1 MQNGIRPAASLPVF
15 DDDQMAAYLREGF
28 WLDNDE
34 RPRSFNL
41 SDTGDGAKG
50 GALQYYAAGLEPE
63 AEAMVVSALA
73 LYGEVLGVTF
83 ERLAMQSVRIDLR
96 FTDTSR
102 GAFTKTYMHDGGA
115 VGLAT
120 INVEADWLN
129 RNGDA
134 VGDYSYL
141 TYIHE
146 IGHALGLGHAGDYDG
161 YAVYVSDTE
170 DPEYGLNSNVSL
182 NESWQMTMMSYLDQ
196 DMNPTVA
203 AERAIPL
210 TPMMADW
217 IALEAI
223 YGPSAA
229 YSGNTVWG
237 FGTTITQGP
246 FAEIAERAGRN
257 AFTLLD
263 RGGLDLL
270 DLSGFAEDQRIDLRP
285 ERYSDVAGLR
295 GNMGIARDTVI
306 ENFHS
311 GSGSD
316 LITGNDAAN
325 RIWGGAGDDRI
336 SGGSGSDRLW
346 GGDGRD
352 WISGGQGA
360 DRLWGEA
367 GRDEL
372 FGGAGDDRLS
382 GGDGGDLLFGGAG
395 RDTLVGG
402 AGGDVFRFTAETE
415 VRTDRIV
422 GEAGAPAFEGAGPRW
437 GDLIDLSGIDA
448 DQGRP
453 GDQAFV
459 FGGRGPGRVWL
470 EERGET
476 TIVQAQVANHDNLRV
491 RIAIEDGEVA
501 AADYSR
507 HDFLL

>member
-15 DDDQMAAYLREGF
+15 DNDQMAAYLREGF
-28 WLDNDE
+28 WRDNDE

-63 AEAMVVSALA
+63 AEAMVASALA
-73 LYGEVLGVTF
+73 LYSEVLGVSF

-146 IGHALGLGHAGDYDG
+146 IGHALGLGHAGNYDG
-161 YAVYVSDTE
+161 YAVYVSDTQ

-210 TPMMADW
+210 TPMIADW
-217 IALEAI
+217 IALEEI
-223 YGPSAA
+223 YGPSDA

-246 FAEIAERAGRN
+246 YAAIAERAGRN
-257 AFTLLD
+257 AFTILD
-263 RGGLDLL
+263 RGGNDLL
-270 DLSGFAEDQRIDLRP
+270 DLTGVAEDQRIDLRP

-306 ENFHS
+306 ESFRS
-311 GSGSD
+311 GSGD
-316 LITGNDAAN
+316 DRITGNDAAN
-325 RIWGGAGDDRI
+325 RIWGGDGDDR
-336 SGGSGSDRLW
+336 
-346 GGDGRD
+346 
-352 WISGGQGA
+352 ISGGQGA
-360 DRLWGEA
+360 DRLWGGD

-372 FGGAGDDRLS
+372 FGGAGEDRLS
-382 GGDGGDLLFGGAG
+382 GGAGVDRLAGGEDRDVLSGGAG
-395 RDTLVGG
+395 
-402 AGGDVFRFTAETE
+402 ADVFRFTAETR

-422 GEAGAPAFEGAGPRW
+422 GESGLPAFESAGPRW
-437 GDLIDLSGIDA
+437 GDRIDLSAIDA
-448 DQGRP
+448 DQGTP

-459 FGGRGPGRVWL
+459 LGGRGPGRVWL
-470 EERGET
+470 EERGDV

-501 AADYSR
+501 AADYAR

>member
-15 DDDQMAAYLREGF
+15 DNDQMAAYLREGF

-50 GALQYYAAGLEPE
+50 GALQYYVAGLEPE
-63 AEAMVVSALA
+63 AEAMVASALA
-73 LYGEVLGVTF
+73 LYSEVLGVSF

-146 IGHALGLGHAGDYDG
+146 IGHALGLGHAGNYDG
-161 YAVYVSDTE
+161 YAVYVSDTQ

-210 TPMMADW
+210 TPMTADW

-223 YGPSAA
+223 YGASAA

-237 FGTTITQGP
+237 FGTTIAEGP

-257 AFTLLD
+257 AFTILD

-306 ENFHS
+306 ESFRS
-311 GSGSD
+311 GSGD
-316 LITGNDAAN
+316 DRITGNDAAN
-325 RIWGGAGDDRI
+325 RIWGGDGDDR
-336 SGGSGSDRLW
+336 
-346 GGDGRD
+346 
-352 WISGGQGA
+352 ISGGQGA
-360 DRLWGEA
+360 DRLWGGD

-372 FGGAGDDRLS
+372 FGGAGEDRLS
-382 GGDGGDLLFGGAG
+382 GGAGVDRLAGGEDRDVLSGGAG
-395 RDTLVGG
+395 ADL
-402 AGGDVFRFTAETE
+402 FRFTAETR

-422 GEAGAPAFEGAGPRW
+422 GESGLPAFESAGPRW
-437 GDLIDLSGIDA
+437 GDRIDLSGIDA
-448 DQGRP
+448 DQGTP

-470 EERGET
+470 EERGDV

-501 AADYSR
+501 AADYAR